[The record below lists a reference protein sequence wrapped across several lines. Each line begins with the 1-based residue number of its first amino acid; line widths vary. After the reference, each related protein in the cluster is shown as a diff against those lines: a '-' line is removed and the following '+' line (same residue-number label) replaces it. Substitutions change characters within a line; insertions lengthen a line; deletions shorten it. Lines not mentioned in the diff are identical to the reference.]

1 MKDPHREKR
10 PDTKPGRFIVCQH
23 GDERGSVPVNVNHHA
38 FHSMRRRTPPLLRR
52 LRVTTDCGSF
62 RVHREADPHDAR
74 TVAKERSRTNLGTHY
89 DDVQHFVS
97 HLACI
102 NPIVSTLFDTRQRHA
117 TCFEAFIGKAVY
129 GEVVRRPGACE
140 QSLRRGAKRLRGVKN
155 AIAAANGSRTLDAD
169 DARGTWV
176 CWGTT

>member
-23 GDERGSVPVNVNHHA
+23 GGERGSVPVNVNHHA

-52 LRVTTDCGSF
+52 LRVRTDCGSSGF
-62 RVHREADPHDAR
+62 IGRPTRMMPGPWPRNA
-74 TVAKERSRTNLGTHY
+74 VAPIWALITTICSCFAPRMHQC
-89 DDVQHFVS
+89 DVAS
-97 HLACI
+97 
-102 NPIVSTLFDTRQRHA
+102 LFDTRQRHA